1 MQTLKECFSHE
12 PTEKS
17 VFKKK
22 KLQKKKKETSDNQN
36 QCRGIAIKANFIK
49 RQNCV
54 CETCI
59 LGVLISQ
66 RTIY

>member
-22 KLQKKKKETSDNQN
+22 KLQKKK
-36 QCRGIAIKANFIK
+36 INF
-49 RQNCV
+49 RQPESV
-54 CETCI
+54 
-59 LGVLISQ
+59 Q
-66 RTIY
+66 RHSYKG

>member
-22 KLQKKKKETSDNQN
+22 KLQKKKKKLQTT
-36 QCRGIAIKANFIK
+36 R
-49 RQNCV
+49 
-54 CETCI
+54 
-59 LGVLISQ
+59 ISAEA
-66 RTIY
+66 